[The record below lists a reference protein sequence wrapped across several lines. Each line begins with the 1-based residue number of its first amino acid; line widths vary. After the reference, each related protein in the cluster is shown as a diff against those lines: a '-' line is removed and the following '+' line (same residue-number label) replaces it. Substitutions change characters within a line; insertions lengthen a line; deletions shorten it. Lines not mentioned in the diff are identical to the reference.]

1 MRFLFVLLLLL
12 ASCSPQRRLEHLLK
26 KHPELTNVDSV
37 VIRDTIRIKIPEVRI
52 DTVVDIEE
60 LWDTIYLEKDQLK
73 IKVWRDRYNKV
84 YIQGQCDTV
93 YIEKIIDRKVPV
105 RIYEETPVWKKVFY
119 WILAIIIAFLAFY
132 IIVNAIFRK

>member
-1 MRFLFVLLLLL
+1 MRFLFILLLLFS
-12 ASCSPQRRLEHLLK
+12 SCTPQRRLERLLK

-37 VIRDTIRIKIPEVRI
+37 VIRDTIRIIVPKVRI
-52 DTVVDIEE
+52 DTVVNIEE
-60 LWDTIYLEKDQLK
+60 LWDTIYLEKDQLTV
-73 IKVWRDRYNKV
+73 KVWRDRYNKV

-93 YIEKIIDRKVPV
+93 FVEKIIDRKVPV
-105 RIYEETPVWKKVFY
+105 KIYEETPLWKKVFY

>member
-1 MRFLFVLLLLL
+1 MRFLFILLLLL
-12 ASCSPQRRLEHLLK
+12 SSCTPQRRLERLLK

-37 VIRDTIRIKIPEVRI
+37 VIRDTIRIIVPKVRI
-52 DTVVDIEE
+52 DTVVNIEE
-60 LWDTIYLEKDQLK
+60 LWDTIYLEKDQLAV
-73 IKVWRDRYNKV
+73 KVWRDRYNKV

-93 YIEKIIDRKVPV
+93 FVEKIIDRKVPV
-105 RIYEETPVWKKVFY
+105 KIYEETPLWKKVFY

>member
-1 MRFLFVLLLLL
+1 M
-12 ASCSPQRRLEHLLK
+12 LK
-26 KHPELTNVDSV
+26 KHPELTNIDSV
-37 VIRDTIRIKIPEVRI
+37 VIRDTIRITVPKVRI

>member
-26 KHPELTNVDSV
+26 KHPELTNIDSV
-37 VIRDTIRIKIPEVRI
+37 VIRDTIRITVPKVRI

>member
-1 MRFLFVLLLLL
+1 MKILILVLVILC
-12 ASCSPQRRLEHLLK
+12 SCTPQRRLEHLLK
-26 KHPELTNVDSV
+26 KHPELTHVDSV
-37 VIRDTIRIKIPEVRI
+37 IIRDTIRITIPKVRI
-52 DTVVDIEE
+52 DTVVNVEE
-60 LWDTIYLEKDQLK
+60 LWDTVYLEKDQLK

-93 YIEKIIDRKVPV
+93 YIEKIVDRKVPV